1 MDYAKTTD
9 AVNILLKSAAPE
21 GGTTKDYDKIPGVDS
36 QRDLVV
42 SHLKSTYTTETGE
55 MLNAKEVVD
64 SANTYKHM
72 LNSSNEELGNTR
84 QKIKRIEARIA
95 TTKADLKKAEK
106 VKNVLQVLTLTV
118 VIAIGV
124 YLGLGSWGHTPAFF
138 VLLAGFGYV
147 LYTRGEYVRSDSST
161 KFPDIRQWMYKTID
175 LWPTSKSSRS
185 QDTSEPMYT
194 K

>member
-21 GGTTKDYDKIPGVDS
+21 GGSTKDYDKIPGVDA

-42 SHLKSTYTTETGE
+42 SHLKSTYTTDTGE
-55 MLNAKEVVD
+55 MLNAKEFVD

-72 LNSSNEELGNTR
+72 LDSSTDELGKTKDR
-84 QKIKRIEARIA
+84 IKTIESRIT
-95 TTKADLKKAEK
+95 TTKMDLEKAEK
-106 VKNVLQVLTLTV
+106 IRNILQILTVTV

-124 YLGLGSWGHTPAFF
+124 YLGLGYWAHTPAFF
-138 VLLAGFGYV
+138 ILLAGFMYV
-147 LYTRGEYVRSDSST
+147 LHTRGESVRLDSSA
-161 KFPDIRQWMYKTID
+161 KFPDIRQWMYKTLD

-185 QDTSEPMYT
+185 RDTSEHTST

>member
-21 GGTTKDYDKIPGVDS
+21 GGTTKDYDKIPGVDA
-36 QRDLVV
+36 QRDIVV

-55 MLNAKEVVD
+55 MLNAKELVD

-72 LNSSNEELGNTR
+72 LNSSDEELGNTR
-84 QKIKRIEARIA
+84 HKIKRIKERIA
-95 TTKADLKKAEK
+95 STKIDLEKAEK
-106 VKNVLQVLTLTV
+106 VRNILQILTLTV
-118 VIAIGV
+118 VVAIGI
-124 YLGLGSWGHTPAFF
+124 YLGLGYWGHTPAFF

-147 LYTRGEYVRSDSST
+147 LYTRGEYVRSDSSA

-185 QDTSEPMYT
+185 QDTYAPTST

>member
-21 GGTTKDYDKIPGVDS
+21 GGTTKDYEKIPGVDE
-36 QRDLVV
+36 QRDIIV

-64 SANTYKHM
+64 SANTYRHM
-72 LNSSNEELGNTR
+72 LNSSDEELGNTR
-84 QKIKRIEARIA
+84 NKIKRIKERIA
-95 TTKADLKKAEK
+95 TTKLDMEKAEK
-106 VKNVLQVLTLTV
+106 VRNILQILTLTV
-118 VIAIGV
+118 VVAIGI
-124 YLGLGSWGHTPAFF
+124 YLGLGYWGHTPAFF
-138 VLLAGFGYV
+138 ILLAGLMYV
-147 LYTRGEYVRSDSST
+147 LYTRGESVRLDSSA
-161 KFPDIRQWMYKTID
+161 KFPDIIQWMYKTID

-185 QDTSEPMYT
+185 QDTYEPTST

>member
-21 GGTTKDYDKIPGVDS
+21 GGTTKDYDKISGVDG

-84 QKIKRIEARIA
+84 HKIKRIKEKIA
-95 TTKADLKKAEK
+95 STKIDLEKAEK
-106 VKNVLQVLTLTV
+106 IRNILQILTV
-118 VIAIGV
+118 TVVVAIGV
-124 YLGLGSWGHTPAFF
+124 YLGLGSWAHTPAFF
-138 VLLAGFGYV
+138 ILLAGFGYV
-147 LYTRGEYVRSDSST
+147 LYTRGESVRLDSSG
-161 KFPDIRQWMYKTID
+161 KFPDIRQWMSKTID
-175 LWPTSKSSRS
+175 LWPTSKISHS
-185 QDTSEPMYT
+185 QDTYAPTST

>member
-21 GGTTKDYDKIPGVDS
+21 GGTTKDYDKISGIDG

-84 QKIKRIEARIA
+84 QKIKSIEARIA

-118 VIAIGV
+118 VIAVGV

-185 QDTSEPMYT
+185 QDTYAPTST

>member
-1 MDYAKTTD
+1 MDYEKTTD

-21 GGTTKDYDKIPGVDS
+21 GGTTTDYDKIPGLDE

-64 SANTYKHM
+64 SANTYRHM
-72 LNSSNEELGNTR
+72 LNSSDEELGNTR
-84 QKIKRIEARIA
+84 HRIKIIKERIA
-95 TTKADLKKAEK
+95 TTKMDLEKAEK
-106 VKNVLQVLTLTV
+106 VRNILQVLSLAV
-118 VIAIGV
+118 AIAIGL
-124 YLGLGSWGHTPAFF
+124 YLGLGSWGHTPAFLI
-138 VLLAGFGYV
+138 LLAGLIYV
-147 LYTRGEYVRSDSST
+147 LYTRGESVRSDSSA

-185 QDTSEPMYT
+185 QDTYEPTST